1 MNKQIEQVET
11 IMTKHAERVCIKR
24 KKTKLEQVL
33 SNFFFKWHKKNWKTR
48 VYTINEEESI
58 LSNFW
63 NVENPETLTRD
74 FTQFIAYPYKLE
86 CHKHFAS
93 WSHYQHHLSHMKGQ
107 NLWAVQERND
117 VQTN

>member
-1 MNKQIEQVET
+1 MKVHKKNLWEFMNKQIEQVET
-11 IMTKHAERVCIKR
+11 ITTKHAERVCIKR

-33 SNFFFKWHKKNWKTR
+33 SNFFFQVTQEELENKSIYNKWRR
-48 VYTINEEESI
+48 V
-58 LSNFW
+58 NFVKFL

-93 WSHYQHHLSHMKGQ
+93 
-107 NLWAVQERND
+107 
-117 VQTN
+117 